1 MNPYRFTA
9 AGLVAALTGTPAAA
23 AADIDVGAV
32 VRTAC
37 AGVSDPTMKR
47 NLPMERLAEAILIHS
62 DFPPSRLIGSQDI
75 TADSFQALL
84 IQTVK
89 QPTGKLPPAAAR
101 TARAYV
107 ERLGEDLGPD
117 SNVSAKARG
126 LKLSSAPPAD
136 SHRRRRWLFEDEG
149 VKVDCMPA
157 KAALGTVAESLD
169 ADSADLPPGLG
180 VTKKIED
187 LALTGDSRK
196 TAESATIGAKRIR
209 SLADDG
215 TRKTSTTLTFDGTV
229 GVRLTGTEA
238 SAPGFMFANYT
249 LSRERTK
256 PAAELA
262 AGARRDDKDT
272 NGLSLGLQLTDIEL
286 LPVLTAAFQTSYVMD
301 FVKGSRRGVGS
312 VLLTPS
318 WGKPKN
324 ADLGICRFGALK
336 PISLNGFNFRTQ
348 CYAAAQLEY
357 SHVFRLGRADFK
369 KHGDFFAAGLVV
381 GIDVAPPVFEKSGV
395 VASLRYR
402 YLPTISGT
410 APDVSRWDAA
420 LKYRWWLSGGGA
432 FDMGVTY
439 KRGEEFKTY
448 SDEDSLELTLGFIF

>member
-1 MNPYRFTA
+1 MSRNRIA
-9 AGLVAALTGTPAAA
+9 AASLLTSLAGTPAAA
-23 AADIDVGAV
+23 AVDIDVSAV

-37 AGVSDPTMKR
+37 AGVADPTTEQ

-62 DFPPSRLIGSQDI
+62 DFPPSRLLGNQDL
-75 TADSFQALL
+75 TAASFKALL
-84 IQTVK
+84 INTVK
-89 QPTGKLPPAAAR
+89 QPAGQLPLGAAR
-101 TARAYV
+101 TVRAYV

-126 LKLSSAPPAD
+126 LKLTSQPPST
-136 SHRRRRWLFEDEG
+136 SHERRRWLFDDEG
-149 VKVDCMPA
+149 VKIACMPA
-157 KAALGTVAESLD
+157 KVGPMTVADSLD
-169 ADSADLPPGLG
+169 VDSTDLPPGLG

-187 LALTGDSRK
+187 LALTGDARK
-196 TAESATIGAKRIR
+196 IAESATIGAKRIR
-209 SLADDG
+209 TLADDG
-215 TRKTSTTLTFDGTV
+215 TRKTSTTLTFDGTL
-229 GVRLTGTEA
+229 GVRLTGPEA
-238 SAPGFMFANYT
+238 SSPGFMFANYT
-249 LSRERTK
+249 LSRERAK
-256 PAAELA
+256 PPAELA
-262 AGARRDDKDT
+262 AGERRDDKDT

-286 LPVLTAAFQTSYVMD
+286 LPVLAAAVQTSYVMD

-312 VLLTPS
+312 VLLTPA

-348 CYAAAQLEY
+348 CYAAAQLEF
-357 SHVFRLGRADFK
+357 SHVFRVGRADFK
-369 KHGDFFAAGLVV
+369 KHGDFFAAGLVL

-420 LKYRWWLSGGGA
+420 LKYRWWLGGGGA

-439 KRGEEFKTY
+439 KGGEEFKTY